1 MVEQHY
7 LLFLGS
13 ALIMVGLV
21 MLMFSIRPKHNG
33 STGIILLGPI
43 PIIWGGKNKLMLL
56 IPLLFFALIVAL
68 VFLL

>member
-1 MVEQHY
+1 MVEQQY

-13 ALIMVGLV
+13 ALIMVGLF
-21 MLMFSIRPKHNG
+21 MIMFSIRPKQNG

-43 PIIWGGKNKLMLL
+43 PIIWGGKSKLVFL
-56 IPLLFFALIVAL
+56 IPLIFVLIVML

>member
-1 MVEQHY
+1 MVEQQH

-13 ALIMVGLV
+13 ALVMFGLV
-21 MLMFSIRPKHNG
+21 MLMFSIKPKHNG

-43 PIIWGGKNKLMLL
+43 PIVWGGKNKLIFL

>member
-1 MVEQHY
+1 MVEQQY

-13 ALIMVGLV
+13 ALIMVGLF
-21 MLMFSIRPKHNG
+21 MIMFSIRPKQNG

-43 PIIWGGKNKLMLL
+43 PIIWGGKSKLMFL
-56 IPLLFFALIVAL
+56 IPLILVLIVML

>member
-1 MVEQHY
+1 MFGQQY

-13 ALIMVGLV
+13 ALIMLGLF
-21 MLMFSIRPKHNG
+21 MIIFSTRPKNNG

-43 PIIWGGKNKLMLL
+43 PIVWGGKNKLIFL
-56 IPLLFFALIVAL
+56 IPLLFVLTIVL